1 MDFECSGGVATSYT
15 TSDFDPSDPLLMVSL
30 KEHNEGTQISLFL
43 PFVSRLGPLLST
55 RENGV
60 DEIKKKT
67 MFQVKYNKRK
77 ERERRGRGKVGCPFS
92 RSGGGRD
99 ELNEEKHKTFFG

>member
-77 ERERRGRGKVGCPFS
+77 EREREGAEGK
-92 RSGGGRD
+92 
-99 ELNEEKHKTFFG
+99 